1 MVRVWTQRLGF
12 FSGTQ
17 KLMLQKVAGV
27 TGEEV
32 YMPVRRLARGRP
44 VSVYLFTYCPTTALT
59 GLDLVSVNGGVTL

>member
-27 TGEEV
+27 TGE
-32 YMPVRRLARGRP
+32 
-44 VSVYLFTYCPTTALT
+44 
-59 GLDLVSVNGGVTL
+59 DKLVHCIKIKPFD